1 MMKLKV
7 IEVKVNPYDDFA
19 TVTEVYENMS
29 VVHHTMLRNTPKH
42 KYPLYLLGRCYHL
55 IKMS

>member
-29 VVHHTMLRNTPKH
+29 EYTTQ
-42 KYPLYLLGRCYHL
+42 C
-55 IKMS
+55 

>member
-7 IEVKVNPYDDFA
+7 IEVRVNPYDDYA

-29 VVHHTMLRNTPKH
+29 VVHHTILRNTPKH
-42 KYPLYLLGRCYHL
+42 NYPFVLVR
-55 IKMS
+55 